1 MVGQSTGCFGSII
14 IKCEDIETK
23 GVKQI
28 DINVFI
34 IHNSKYQIKIN
45 IYKWILGTAIL
56 ILWLFNWK

>member
-34 IHNSKYQIKIN
+34 IYNSKYQIKIN
-45 IYKWILGTAIL
+45 IYI
-56 ILWLFNWK
+56 NEY